1 MAKSKRPSAKT
12 GDTIDGDTIDGDAI
26 DGDAIEKP
34 VDQTAPP
41 HASASKHSQ
50 TAPPP
55 SGLSSG
61 PSSNAGSL
69 ITFAALALSV
79 FAIGLA
85 SFAIWQQRQNT
96 ADIAALMPA
105 SNSDTMESANI
116 TNLEPN
122 NSGPNN
128 SGPSS
133 SEESSSDLADRL
145 TALESQLAADR
156 QSQQS
161 ALAGLQDQM
170 ATPAPPAADNSQN
183 NDFGSDAKADIA
195 AIRNDMDQRFAALEA
210 ALANKAL
217 PAKAGEDASDNADSQ
232 PAAGTQPA
240 STSPQ
245 MTAPTGLLVVSG
257 LLADNLA
264 GQPLERWLSLL
275 QGLADRGAN
284 ITGLAPLQ
292 NAANPMPDSPHQLLQ
307 KAYDL
312 VPQMTAA
319 LNHAADNAGFLE
331 KTGAKLGQLVQLR
344 AIGDGAGG
352 NAAALGDFET
362 ALALKDLGSAIN
374 AAGQWSG
381 SDLPS
386 LDAWLAAAKA
396 RQTLDKAVNGL
407 VTDYLATAI
416 DVQ

>member
-12 GDTIDGDTIDGDAI
+12 GDTIDGDAV
-26 DGDAIEKP
+26 EKP
-34 VDQTAPP
+34 TDQSAPP

-55 SGLSSG
+55 SGLSRG
-61 PSSNAGSL
+61 HSSNAGSL
-69 ITFAALALSV
+69 IAFAALALSV

-85 SFAIWQQRQNT
+85 GFAIWQQRQNT

-105 SNSDTMESANI
+105 SNSDAMESASI
-116 TNLEPN
+116 TNME
-122 NSGPNN
+122 PNN

-133 SEESSSDLADRL
+133 SEESSSDLADQL
-145 TALESQLAADR
+145 AALESHLAANR

-161 ALAGLQDQM
+161 ALAALQDQM
-170 ATPAPPAADNSQN
+170 ATPPPAADNSQN

-195 AIRNDMDQRFAALEA
+195 AIRNDMNQRFAALEA
-210 ALANKAL
+210 ALANQAL
-217 PAKAGEDASDNADSQ
+217 PVKAGEDASDNADSQ

-292 NAANPMPDSPHQLLQ
+292 NATNPMPDSQHQLLQ

-331 KTGAKLGQLVQLR
+331 KSAAKLGQLVQLR
-344 AIGDGAGG
+344 EIGDGAAG

-362 ALALKDLGSAIN
+362 ALALKDLGSAIK
-374 AAGQWSG
+374 AADQWSG

-386 LDAWLAAAKA
+386 LDAWLSAAKA
-396 RQTLDKAVNGL
+396 RQTLDRAVNGL

>member
-1 MAKSKRPSAKT
+1 MAKSKQPSAKM
-12 GDTIDGDTIDGDAI
+12 GDTIDGDAI
-26 DGDAIEKP
+26 EKP
-34 VDQTAPP
+34 ADQTAPP

-50 TAPPP
+50 TASPPKA
-55 SGLSSG
+55 STSS
-61 PSSNAGSL
+61 AGSL

-79 FAIGLA
+79 FAVGLA
-85 SFAIWQQRQNT
+85 GFSIWQQRQNT
-96 ADIAALMPA
+96 ADIAALLPV
-105 SNSDTMESANI
+105 SNSDAGELADVVN
-116 TNLEPN
+116 
-122 NSGPNN
+122 
-128 SGPSS
+128 
-133 SEESSSDLADRL
+133 SDLADRL
-145 TALESQLAADR
+145 AALESQLAADR

-161 ALAGLQDQM
+161 ALAALQDQM
-170 ATPAPPAADNSQN
+170 AAPSPPPADNSQN

-195 AIRNDMDQRFAALEA
+195 DIRNDMDQRFAALEA
-210 ALANKAL
+210 TLADQAL
-217 PAKAGEDASDNADSQ
+217 PVKARKDTSDNADSQ
-232 PAAGTQPA
+232 LAANTRPAGT
-240 STSPQ
+240 SKQ

-264 GQPLERWLSLL
+264 GQPLDRWLSLL
-275 QGLADRGAN
+275 QGLADRGGN

-292 NAANPMPDSPHQLLQ
+292 NAANPMPDSQHQLLQ

-319 LNHAADNAGFLE
+319 LNHAADNAGFFE

-344 AIGDGAGG
+344 AIGAGG

-362 ALALKDLGSAIN
+362 ALALKDLGSAIK

-381 SDLPS
+381 SDLRS
-386 LDAWLAAAKA
+386 LHAWLAAAKA
-396 RQTLDKAVNGL
+396 RQTLDEAVNGL

>member
-1 MAKSKRPSAKT
+1 MAKSKRPSTK
-12 GDTIDGDTIDGDAI
+12 IGDTIDGDAV
-26 DGDAIEKP
+26 EKP
-34 VDQTAPP
+34 ADQTAPP

-55 SGLSSG
+55 SGPSSG
-61 PSSNAGSL
+61 VLSNAGSL
-69 ITFAALALSV
+69 FTFAALALSM

-85 SFAIWQQRQNT
+85 GFAVWQQRQNT
-96 ADIAALMPA
+96 VDIAALMPA
-105 SNSDTMESANI
+105 SNSDAKESANI
-116 TNLEPN
+116 ANL
-122 NSGPNN
+122 
-128 SGPSS
+128 GPSN
-133 SEESSSDLADRL
+133 SEEGNSDLADRL
-145 TALESQLAADR
+145 AALESQLAADR

-161 ALAGLQDQM
+161 ALAALQDQM
-170 ATPAPPAADNSQN
+170 AAPSSPPADNSQIN
-183 NDFGSDAKADIA
+183 GFGSDAKADIA
-195 AIRNDMDQRFAALEA
+195 SIRNDMDQRFAALEA
-210 ALANKAL
+210 ALANQV
-217 PAKAGEDASDNADSQ
+217 PPVKAGEVAGDNADSQ
-232 PAAGTQPA
+232 PAAVKQPA

-264 GQPLERWLSLL
+264 GKPLDRWLSLL
-275 QGLADRGAN
+275 QGLDDRSAN

-292 NAANPMPDSPHQLLQ
+292 NAANPMPDSQHQLLQ
-307 KAYDL
+307 KAYNL

-344 AIGDGAGG
+344 AIGDGAAG

-362 ALALKDLGSAIN
+362 ALALKDLGSAIK

-386 LDAWLAAAKA
+386 LDAWLFAAKA
-396 RQTLDKAVNGL
+396 RQTLDQAVNGL

-416 DVQ
+416 EIQ

>member
-1 MAKSKRPSAKT
+1 M
-12 GDTIDGDTIDGDAI
+12 IDGDAV
-26 DGDAIEKP
+26 EKP
-34 VDQTAPP
+34 ADQTAPP

-55 SGLSSG
+55 SGPSSG
-61 PSSNAGSL
+61 VLSNAGSL
-69 ITFAALALSV
+69 FTFAALALSM

-85 SFAIWQQRQNT
+85 GFAVWQQRQNT
-96 ADIAALMPA
+96 VDIAALMPA
-105 SNSDTMESANI
+105 SNSDAKESANI
-116 TNLEPN
+116 ANL
-122 NSGPNN
+122 
-128 SGPSS
+128 GPSN
-133 SEESSSDLADRL
+133 SEKGNSDLADRL
-145 TALESQLAADR
+145 AALESQLAADR

-161 ALAGLQDQM
+161 ALAALQDQM
-170 ATPAPPAADNSQN
+170 AAPSSPPADNSQI

-195 AIRNDMDQRFAALEA
+195 TIRNDMDQRFAALEA
-210 ALANKAL
+210 ALANQV
-217 PAKAGEDASDNADSQ
+217 PPVKAGEVAGDNADSQ
-232 PAAGTQPA
+232 PAAVKQPA

-245 MTAPTGLLVVSG
+245 MTAPTGLLIVSG

-264 GQPLERWLSLL
+264 GKPLDRWLSLL
-275 QGLADRGAN
+275 QGLDDRRAN

-292 NAANPMPDSPHQLLQ
+292 NAANPMPDSQHQLLQ
-307 KAYDL
+307 KAYNL

-344 AIGDGAGG
+344 AIGDGAAG

-362 ALALKDLGSAIN
+362 ALALKDLGSAIK

-386 LDAWLAAAKA
+386 LDAWLFAAKA
-396 RQTLDKAVNGL
+396 RQTLDQAVNGL

-416 DVQ
+416 EIQ

>member
-1 MAKSKRPSAKT
+1 MAKSKRPSAKM
-12 GDTIDGDTIDGDAI
+12 GDTIDGDTIDGDAV
-26 DGDAIEKP
+26 EKP
-34 VDQTAPP
+34 ADQTPPP
-41 HASASKHSQ
+41 HARKSKHSQ
-50 TAPPP
+50 TTSPQKAPMP
-55 SGLSSG
+55 S
-61 PSSNAGSL
+61 AGSL
-69 ITFAALALSV
+69 ITFATLVLSILAV
-79 FAIGLA
+79 GLA

-96 ADIAALMPA
+96 ANIAALMPVSKGDA
-105 SNSDTMESANI
+105 GESADIAN
-116 TNLEPN
+116 
-122 NSGPNN
+122 
-128 SGPSS
+128 
-133 SEESSSDLADRL
+133 SDLADWL
-145 TALESQLAADR
+145 AALESQLAADR
-156 QSQQS
+156 QSQQA
-161 ALAGLQDQM
+161 ALAALQDQM
-170 ATPAPPAADNSQN
+170 ATPAPAADNSQN

-210 ALANKAL
+210 ALANQAL
-217 PAKAGEDASDNADSQ
+217 PVKAGEDASDNADSQ

-264 GQPLERWLSLL
+264 GQPLDRWLSLL

-307 KAYDL
+307 KAHDL

-331 KTGAKLGQLVQLR
+331 KTSAKLGQLVQLR

-362 ALALKDLGSAIN
+362 ALALKDLGSAIK
-374 AAGQWSG
+374 AADQWSG

-386 LDAWLAAAKA
+386 LDAWLSGAKA

>member
-12 GDTIDGDTIDGDAI
+12 GDTIDGDTIDGDAV
-26 DGDAIEKP
+26 EKSA
-34 VDQTAPP
+34 DQTPPP
-41 HASASKHSQ
+41 HAGASKHSQ

-55 SGLSSG
+55 SGLSSSH
-61 PSSNAGSL
+61 SSNAGSL

-85 SFAIWQQRQNT
+85 GFAIWQQRQNT
-96 ADIAALMPA
+96 ADIAALMPV
-105 SNSDTMESANI
+105 SNSDAGESANI

-122 NSGPNN
+122 NSRPR
-128 SGPSS
+128 S
-133 SEESSSDLADRL
+133 SEESNSDLADRL
-145 TALESQLAADR
+145 AALESQLAADR

-161 ALAGLQDQM
+161 ALAALQDQM
-170 ATPAPPAADNSQN
+170 ATPPPAADNSQN

-210 ALANKAL
+210 ALANQAL
-217 PAKAGEDASDNADSQ
+217 PVKAGEDASDNADSQ

-307 KAYDL
+307 MAYDL

-386 LDAWLAAAKA
+386 LDAWLSAAKA

>member
-1 MAKSKRPSAKT
+1 MA
-12 GDTIDGDTIDGDAI
+12 
-26 DGDAIEKP
+26 
-34 VDQTAPP
+34 V
-41 HASASKHSQ
+41 
-50 TAPPP
+50 
-55 SGLSSG
+55 
-61 PSSNAGSL
+61 
-69 ITFAALALSV
+69 
-79 FAIGLA
+79 GLA
-85 SFAIWQQRQNT
+85 GFAIWQQRQNT
-96 ADIAALMPA
+96 ADIAALMPV
-105 SNSDTMESANI
+105 SNSDAMESANI
-116 TNLEPN
+116 TNLE
-122 NSGPNN
+122 PNN

-170 ATPAPPAADNSQN
+170 ATPPPAADNSQN

-210 ALANKAL
+210 ALANQAL
-217 PAKAGEDASDNADSQ
+217 PVKAGEDASDNADSQ

-386 LDAWLAAAKA
+386 LDAWLSAAKA

>member
-12 GDTIDGDTIDGDAI
+12 SDTIDGDTIDGDAV
-26 DGDAIEKP
+26 EKP
-34 VDQTAPP
+34 TDQTAPP

-55 SGLSSG
+55 SGLSG
-61 PSSNAGSL
+61 GHSSNAGFL
-69 ITFAALALSV
+69 ITFAAVALSV

-105 SNSDTMESANI
+105 SNSDATESANI
-116 TNLEPN
+116 TNMEPN
-122 NSGPNN
+122 NSGP
-128 SGPSS
+128 SG
-133 SEESSSDLADRL
+133 SDLADRL
-145 TALESQLAADR
+145 AALESQLAADR

-161 ALAGLQDQM
+161 ALAALQDQM
-170 ATPAPPAADNSQN
+170 ATPPPSTDNSQN

-210 ALANKAL
+210 ALANQTL
-217 PAKAGEDASDNADSQ
+217 PVKAGKNASDNADSQ

-240 STSPQ
+240 NTSPQ
-245 MTAPTGLLVVSG
+245 MTEPTGLLVVSG

-292 NAANPMPDSPHQLLQ
+292 NAANPMPDSQHQLLQ
-307 KAYDL
+307 KAYNL

-344 AIGDGAGG
+344 EIGDGAVG

-362 ALALKDLGSAIN
+362 ALALKDLGSAIK
-374 AAGQWSG
+374 AADQWSG

>member
-12 GDTIDGDTIDGDAI
+12 GDTI

-116 TNLEPN
+116 TNLE
-122 NSGPNN
+122 PNN

>member
-12 GDTIDGDTIDGDAI
+12 SDTIDGDTIDGDAV
-26 DGDAIEKP
+26 EKP
-34 VDQTAPP
+34 TDQTAPP

-50 TAPPP
+50 TTPPP
-55 SGLSSG
+55 SGLSG
-61 PSSNAGSL
+61 GHSSNAGFL
-69 ITFAALALSV
+69 ITFAAVALSV

-105 SNSDTMESANI
+105 SNSDATESANI
-116 TNLEPN
+116 TNMEPN
-122 NSGPNN
+122 NSGP
-128 SGPSS
+128 SG
-133 SEESSSDLADRL
+133 SDLADRL
-145 TALESQLAADR
+145 AALESQLAADR

-161 ALAGLQDQM
+161 ALAALQDQM
-170 ATPAPPAADNSQN
+170 ATPPPSTDNSQN

-210 ALANKAL
+210 ALANQTL
-217 PAKAGEDASDNADSQ
+217 PVKAGKNASDNADSQ

-240 STSPQ
+240 NTSPQ
-245 MTAPTGLLVVSG
+245 MTEPTGLLVVSG

-292 NAANPMPDSPHQLLQ
+292 NAANPMPDSQHQLLQ
-307 KAYDL
+307 KAYNL

-344 AIGDGAGG
+344 EIGDGAVG

-362 ALALKDLGSAIN
+362 ALALKDLGSAIK
-374 AAGQWSG
+374 AADQWSG

-386 LDAWLAAAKA
+386 LDVWLAAAKA

>member
-1 MAKSKRPSAKT
+1 MAKSKQPSAKM
-12 GDTIDGDTIDGDAI
+12 GDTIDGDTIDGDAV
-26 DGDAIEKP
+26 EKS

-41 HASASKHSQ
+41 HASKSKHSQ
-50 TAPPP
+50 TASPQKAPMP
-55 SGLSSG
+55 S
-61 PSSNAGSL
+61 AGSL
-69 ITFAALALSV
+69 ITFATLVLSILAV
-79 FAIGLA
+79 GLA

-96 ADIAALMPA
+96 ADIAALMPV
-105 SNSDTMESANI
+105 SNSDAKELADIAN
-116 TNLEPN
+116 
-122 NSGPNN
+122 
-128 SGPSS
+128 
-133 SEESSSDLADRL
+133 SDLADRL
-145 TALESQLAADR
+145 AALESQLAADR
-156 QSQQS
+156 QSQQA

-170 ATPAPPAADNSQN
+170 AAPLTPPADNSQN

-210 ALANKAL
+210 ALANQSL
-217 PAKAGEDASDNADSQ
+217 PVKAGEDASDNTDSQ
-232 PAAGTQPA
+232 PAAEKQPA
-240 STSPQ
+240 STNLQ
-245 MTAPTGLLVVSG
+245 MTAPKGLLVVSG

-264 GQPLERWLSLL
+264 GQPLDRWLSLL
-275 QGLADRGAN
+275 QGLAARGAN

-292 NAANPMPDSPHQLLQ
+292 KAANPMPDSPHQLLQ

-331 KTGAKLGQLVQLR
+331 KTVAKLSQLVQLR
-344 AIGDGAGG
+344 EIGDGAGG

-407 VTDYLATAI
+407 VTEYLAAAI

>member
-1 MAKSKRPSAKT
+1 MAKSKRPSAKM
-12 GDTIDGDTIDGDAI
+12 GDTIDGDTIDGDAV
-26 DGDAIEKP
+26 EKP
-34 VDQTAPP
+34 ADQTPPP
-41 HASASKHSQ
+41 HARKSKHSQ
-50 TAPPP
+50 TASPQKAPMP
-55 SGLSSG
+55 S
-61 PSSNAGSL
+61 AGSL
-69 ITFAALALSV
+69 ITFATLVLSILAV
-79 FAIGLA
+79 GLA

-96 ADIAALMPA
+96 ANIAALMPV
-105 SNSDTMESANI
+105 SNGDAGESTDIAN
-116 TNLEPN
+116 
-122 NSGPNN
+122 
-128 SGPSS
+128 
-133 SEESSSDLADRL
+133 SDLADRL
-145 TALESQLAADR
+145 AALESQLAADR
-156 QSQQS
+156 QSQQA
-161 ALAGLQDQM
+161 ALAALQDQM
-170 ATPAPPAADNSQN
+170 ATPAPAADNIQN

-210 ALANKAL
+210 ALANQAL
-217 PAKAGEDASDNADSQ
+217 PVKVGEDASDNADSQ

-264 GQPLERWLSLL
+264 GQPLDRWLSLL

-331 KTGAKLGQLVQLR
+331 KTSAKLGQLVQLR

-362 ALALKDLGSAIN
+362 ALALKDLGSAIK
-374 AAGQWSG
+374 AADQWSG

-386 LDAWLAAAKA
+386 LDAWLSGAKA

>member
-1 MAKSKRPSAKT
+1 MAKSKRPSAK
-12 GDTIDGDTIDGDAI
+12 IGDTIDGDAV
-26 DGDAIEKP
+26 EKP
-34 VDQTAPP
+34 ADQTAPP

-55 SGLSSG
+55 SGPSSG
-61 PSSNAGSL
+61 VLSNAGSL
-69 ITFAALALSV
+69 FTFAALALSMI
-79 FAIGLA
+79 AIGLA
-85 SFAIWQQRQNT
+85 GFAVWQQRQNT
-96 ADIAALMPA
+96 VDIAALMPA
-105 SNSDTMESANI
+105 SNSDAKESANI
-116 TNLEPN
+116 ANL
-122 NSGPNN
+122 
-128 SGPSS
+128 GPSN
-133 SEESSSDLADRL
+133 SEEGNSDLADRL
-145 TALESQLAADR
+145 AALESQLAADR

-161 ALAGLQDQM
+161 ALAALQDQLG
-170 ATPAPPAADNSQN
+170 ALSSPPADNIQN

-195 AIRNDMDQRFAALEA
+195 TIRNDMDQRFAALEA
-210 ALANKAL
+210 ALANQV
-217 PAKAGEDASDNADSQ
+217 PPVKAGEVAGDNADSQ
-232 PAAGTQPA
+232 PAAVKQPA

-264 GQPLERWLSLL
+264 GKPLDRWLSLL
-275 QGLADRGAN
+275 QGLDDRSAN

-292 NAANPMPDSPHQLLQ
+292 NAANPMPDSQHQLLQ
-307 KAYDL
+307 KAYNL

-344 AIGDGAGG
+344 AIGDGAAG

-362 ALALKDLGSAIN
+362 ALALKDLGSAIK

-386 LDAWLAAAKA
+386 LDAWLFAAKA
-396 RQTLDKAVNGL
+396 RQTLDQAVNGL

-416 DVQ
+416 EIQ

>member
-12 GDTIDGDTIDGDAI
+12 GDTI

-122 NSGPNN
+122 NSGP
-128 SGPSS
+128 SS

-170 ATPAPPAADNSQN
+170 ATPPPAADNSQN

-307 KAYDL
+307 MAYDL

>member
-1 MAKSKRPSAKT
+1 MAKSKRPSAK
-12 GDTIDGDTIDGDAI
+12 IGDTIDGDAV
-26 DGDAIEKP
+26 EKP
-34 VDQTAPP
+34 ADQTAPP

-55 SGLSSG
+55 SGPSSG
-61 PSSNAGSL
+61 VLSNAGSL
-69 ITFAALALSV
+69 FTFAALALSM

-85 SFAIWQQRQNT
+85 GFAVWQQRQNT
-96 ADIAALMPA
+96 VDIAALMPA
-105 SNSDTMESANI
+105 SNSDAKESANI
-116 TNLEPN
+116 ANL
-122 NSGPNN
+122 
-128 SGPSS
+128 GPSN
-133 SEESSSDLADRL
+133 SEESNSEEGNSDLADRL
-145 TALESQLAADR
+145 AALESQLAADR

-161 ALAGLQDQM
+161 ALAALQDQM
-170 ATPAPPAADNSQN
+170 AAPSSPPADNSQI

-195 AIRNDMDQRFAALEA
+195 TIRNDMDQRFAALEA
-210 ALANKAL
+210 ALANQV
-217 PAKAGEDASDNADSQ
+217 PPVKAGEVAGDNADSQ
-232 PAAGTQPA
+232 PAAVKQPA
-240 STSPQ
+240 STIPQ

-264 GQPLERWLSLL
+264 GKPLDRWLSLL
-275 QGLADRGAN
+275 QGLDDRRAN

-292 NAANPMPDSPHQLLQ
+292 NAANPMPDSQHQLLQ
-307 KAYDL
+307 KAYNL

-344 AIGDGAGG
+344 AIGDGAAG

-362 ALALKDLGSAIN
+362 ALALKDLGSAIK

-386 LDAWLAAAKA
+386 LDAWLFAAKA
-396 RQTLDKAVNGL
+396 RQTLDQAVNGL

-416 DVQ
+416 EIQ

>member
-122 NSGPNN
+122 NSGP
-128 SGPSS
+128 SS

-170 ATPAPPAADNSQN
+170 ATPAPPAANNSQN

-210 ALANKAL
+210 ALANQAL

-386 LDAWLAAAKA
+386 LDAWLSAAKA

>member
-1 MAKSKRPSAKT
+1 MAKSKRPSAKM
-12 GDTIDGDTIDGDAI
+12 GDTIEGDAV
-26 DGDAIEKP
+26 EKP
-34 VDQTAPP
+34 ADQTPP
-41 HASASKHSQ
+41 PQASASKHSH
-50 TAPPP
+50 TASPQKAPMP
-55 SGLSSG
+55 S
-61 PSSNAGSL
+61 AGSL
-69 ITFAALALSV
+69 ITFAALALSILAV
-79 FAIGLA
+79 GLA

-96 ADIAALMPA
+96 ADIAALMPV
-105 SNSDTMESANI
+105 SNGDAGDSTDIAN
-116 TNLEPN
+116 
-122 NSGPNN
+122 
-128 SGPSS
+128 
-133 SEESSSDLADRL
+133 SDLAGRL
-145 TALESQLAADR
+145 ASLESQLAADR

-161 ALAGLQDQM
+161 ALAALQDQM
-170 ATPAPPAADNSQN
+170 ATPAPAADNSQN

-195 AIRNDMDQRFAALEA
+195 AIRNDMDQRFATLEA
-210 ALANKAL
+210 ALANQAL
-217 PAKAGEDASDNADSQ
+217 PVKAGEDASDNADSQ
-232 PAAGTQPA
+232 PAVGTQPA
-240 STSPQ
+240 STSTQ
-245 MTAPTGLLVVSG
+245 MTASTGLLVVNG

-292 NAANPMPDSPHQLLQ
+292 NAANPMPNSQHQLLQ

-362 ALALKDLGSAIN
+362 ALALKDLSSAIK
-374 AAGQWSG
+374 AADQWSG

-386 LDAWLAAAKA
+386 LNAWLSGSKA

-407 VTDYLATAI
+407 VTSYLATAI

>member
-1 MAKSKRPSAKT
+1 MAKSKQPSAKM
-12 GDTIDGDTIDGDAI
+12 GDTIDGDTIDGDAV
-26 DGDAIEKP
+26 EKS

-41 HASASKHSQ
+41 HASKSKHSQ
-50 TAPPP
+50 TASPQKAPMP
-55 SGLSSG
+55 S
-61 PSSNAGSL
+61 AGSL
-69 ITFAALALSV
+69 ITFATLVLSILAV
-79 FAIGLA
+79 GLA

-96 ADIAALMPA
+96 ANIAALMPV
-105 SNSDTMESANI
+105 SNGDAGESTDIAN
-116 TNLEPN
+116 
-122 NSGPNN
+122 
-128 SGPSS
+128 
-133 SEESSSDLADRL
+133 SDLADRL
-145 TALESQLAADR
+145 AALESQLAADR
-156 QSQQS
+156 QSQQA
-161 ALAGLQDQM
+161 ALAALQDQM
-170 ATPAPPAADNSQN
+170 ATPAPAADNIQN

-210 ALANKAL
+210 ALANQAL
-217 PAKAGEDASDNADSQ
+217 PVKVGEDASDNADSQ

-264 GQPLERWLSLL
+264 GQPLDRWLSLL

-331 KTGAKLGQLVQLR
+331 KTSAKLGQLVQLR

-362 ALALKDLGSAIN
+362 ALALKDLGSAIK
-374 AAGQWSG
+374 AADQWSG

-386 LDAWLAAAKA
+386 LDAWLSGAKA

>member
-1 MAKSKRPSAKT
+1 MAKSKRPSAK
-12 GDTIDGDTIDGDAI
+12 IGDTIDGDAV
-26 DGDAIEKP
+26 EKP
-34 VDQTAPP
+34 ADQTAPP

-55 SGLSSG
+55 SGPSSG
-61 PSSNAGSL
+61 VLSNAGSL
-69 ITFAALALSV
+69 FTFAALALSM

-85 SFAIWQQRQNT
+85 GFAVWQQRQNT
-96 ADIAALMPA
+96 VDIAALMPA
-105 SNSDTMESANI
+105 SNSDAKESANI
-116 TNLEPN
+116 ANL
-122 NSGPNN
+122 
-128 SGPSS
+128 GPSN
-133 SEESSSDLADRL
+133 SEESNSDLADRL
-145 TALESQLAADR
+145 AALESQLAADR

-161 ALAGLQDQM
+161 ALAALQDQM
-170 ATPAPPAADNSQN
+170 AAPSSPPADNSQI

-195 AIRNDMDQRFAALEA
+195 TIRNDMDQRFAALEA
-210 ALANKAL
+210 ALANQV
-217 PAKAGEDASDNADSQ
+217 PPVKAGEVAGDNADSQ
-232 PAAGTQPA
+232 PAAVKQPA

-264 GQPLERWLSLL
+264 GKPLDRWLSLL
-275 QGLADRGAN
+275 QGLDDRSAN

-292 NAANPMPDSPHQLLQ
+292 NAANPMPDSQHQLLQ
-307 KAYDL
+307 KAYNL

-344 AIGDGAGG
+344 AIGDGAAG
-352 NAAALGDFET
+352 NAAALDDFET
-362 ALALKDLGSAIN
+362 ALALKDLGSAIK

-386 LDAWLAAAKA
+386 LSAWLFAAKA
-396 RQTLDKAVNGL
+396 RQTLDQAVNGL

-416 DVQ
+416 EIQ

>member
-1 MAKSKRPSAKT
+1 MAKSKRPSAKM
-12 GDTIDGDTIDGDAI
+12 GDTIDGDTIDGDAV
-26 DGDAIEKP
+26 EKP
-34 VDQTAPP
+34 ADQTPPP
-41 HASASKHSQ
+41 HARKSKHSQ
-50 TAPPP
+50 TASPQKAPMP
-55 SGLSSG
+55 S
-61 PSSNAGSL
+61 AGSL
-69 ITFAALALSV
+69 ITFATLVLSILAV
-79 FAIGLA
+79 GLA

-96 ADIAALMPA
+96 ANIAALMPV
-105 SNSDTMESANI
+105 SNGDAGESTDIAN
-116 TNLEPN
+116 
-122 NSGPNN
+122 
-128 SGPSS
+128 
-133 SEESSSDLADRL
+133 SDLADRL
-145 TALESQLAADR
+145 AALESQLAADR
-156 QSQQS
+156 QSQQA
-161 ALAGLQDQM
+161 ALAALQDQM
-170 ATPAPPAADNSQN
+170 ATPAPAADNIQN

-210 ALANKAL
+210 ALANQAL
-217 PAKAGEDASDNADSQ
+217 PVKAGEDASDNADSQ

-331 KTGAKLGQLVQLR
+331 KTGAKLSQLVQLR
-344 AIGDGAGG
+344 EIGGGAGG

-407 VTDYLATAI
+407 VTEYLAAAI
-416 DVQ
+416 DIQ

>member
-1 MAKSKRPSAKT
+1 MAKSKRPSAKM
-12 GDTIDGDTIDGDAI
+12 GDTIDGDAV
-26 DGDAIEKP
+26 EKP
-34 VDQTAPP
+34 ADQTAPP

-55 SGLSSG
+55 SGPSSG
-61 PSSNAGSL
+61 VLSNAGSL
-69 ITFAALALSV
+69 FTFAALALSM

-85 SFAIWQQRQNT
+85 GFAVWQQRQNT
-96 ADIAALMPA
+96 VDIAALMPA
-105 SNSDTMESANI
+105 SNSDAKESANI
-116 TNLEPN
+116 ANL
-122 NSGPNN
+122 
-128 SGPSS
+128 GPSN
-133 SEESSSDLADRL
+133 SEEGNSDLADRL
-145 TALESQLAADR
+145 AALESQLAADR

-161 ALAGLQDQM
+161 ALAALQDQM
-170 ATPAPPAADNSQN
+170 AAPSSPPADNSQI

-195 AIRNDMDQRFAALEA
+195 TIRNDMDQRFAALEA
-210 ALANKAL
+210 ALANQV
-217 PAKAGEDASDNADSQ
+217 PPVKAGEVAGDNAGSQ
-232 PAAGTQPA
+232 PAAVKQPA

-264 GQPLERWLSLL
+264 GKPLDRWLSLL
-275 QGLADRGAN
+275 QGLDDRSAN

-292 NAANPMPDSPHQLLQ
+292 NAANPMPDSQHQLLQ
-307 KAYDL
+307 KAYNL

-344 AIGDGAGG
+344 AIGDGAAG

-362 ALALKDLGSAIN
+362 ALALKDLGSAIK

-386 LDAWLAAAKA
+386 LDAWLFAAKA
-396 RQTLDKAVNGL
+396 RQTLDQAVNGL

-416 DVQ
+416 EIQ

>member
-1 MAKSKRPSAKT
+1 M
-12 GDTIDGDTIDGDAI
+12 GDTIDGDTIDGDAV
-26 DGDAIEKP
+26 EKP
-34 VDQTAPP
+34 ADQTPPP
-41 HASASKHSQ
+41 HARKSKHSQ
-50 TAPPP
+50 TASPQKAPMP
-55 SGLSSG
+55 S
-61 PSSNAGSL
+61 AGSL
-69 ITFAALALSV
+69 ITFATLVLSILAV
-79 FAIGLA
+79 GLA

-96 ADIAALMPA
+96 ANIAALMPV
-105 SNSDTMESANI
+105 SNGDAGESTDIAN
-116 TNLEPN
+116 
-122 NSGPNN
+122 
-128 SGPSS
+128 
-133 SEESSSDLADRL
+133 SDLADRL
-145 TALESQLAADR
+145 AALESQLAADR
-156 QSQQS
+156 QSQQA
-161 ALAGLQDQM
+161 ALAALQDQM
-170 ATPAPPAADNSQN
+170 ATPAPAADNIQN

-210 ALANKAL
+210 ALANQAL
-217 PAKAGEDASDNADSQ
+217 PVKVGEDASDNADSQ

-264 GQPLERWLSLL
+264 GQPLDRWLSLL

-331 KTGAKLGQLVQLR
+331 KTSAKLGQLVQLR

-362 ALALKDLGSAIN
+362 ALALKDLGSAIK
-374 AAGQWSG
+374 AADQWSG

-386 LDAWLAAAKA
+386 LDAWLSGAKA

>member
-1 MAKSKRPSAKT
+1 MAKSKRPSAK
-12 GDTIDGDTIDGDAI
+12 IGDTIDGDAV
-26 DGDAIEKP
+26 EKP
-34 VDQTAPP
+34 ADQTAPP

-55 SGLSSG
+55 SGPSSG
-61 PSSNAGSL
+61 VLSNAGSL
-69 ITFAALALSV
+69 FTFAALALSM

-85 SFAIWQQRQNT
+85 GFAIWQQRQNT
-96 ADIAALMPA
+96 VDIAALMPA
-105 SNSDTMESANI
+105 SNSDAKESANI
-116 TNLEPN
+116 ANL
-122 NSGPNN
+122 GPIIRGN
-128 SGPSS
+128 
-133 SEESSSDLADRL
+133 SEESNSDLADRL
-145 TALESQLAADR
+145 AALESQLAADR

-161 ALAGLQDQM
+161 ALAALQDQM
-170 ATPAPPAADNSQN
+170 AAPSSPPADNSQI

-195 AIRNDMDQRFAALEA
+195 TIRNDMDQRFAALEA
-210 ALANKAL
+210 ALANQV
-217 PAKAGEDASDNADSQ
+217 PPVKAGEVAGDNADSQ
-232 PAAGTQPA
+232 PAAVKQPA

-264 GQPLERWLSLL
+264 GKPLDRWLSLL
-275 QGLADRGAN
+275 QGLDDRGAN

-292 NAANPMPDSPHQLLQ
+292 NAANPMPDSQHQLLQ
-307 KAYDL
+307 KAYNL

-344 AIGDGAGG
+344 AIGDGAAG

-362 ALALKDLGSAIN
+362 ALALKDLGSAIK

-386 LDAWLAAAKA
+386 LDAWLFAAKA
-396 RQTLDKAVNGL
+396 RQTLDQAVNGL

-416 DVQ
+416 EIQ

>member
-12 GDTIDGDTIDGDAI
+12 GDTIDGDTV
-26 DGDAIEKP
+26 EKP
-34 VDQTAPP
+34 ADQTAPP
-41 HASASKHSQ
+41 YASASKHSQ

-55 SGLSSG
+55 SGFSSG
-61 PSSNAGSL
+61 HSSNAGSL

-85 SFAIWQQRQNT
+85 GFAIWQQRQST
-96 ADIAALMPA
+96 ADIAALMPV
-105 SNSDTMESANI
+105 SNSDAMESANI

-128 SGPSS
+128 SGPRSS
-133 SEESSSDLADRL
+133 EESRSEESSSDLADRL
-145 TALESQLAADR
+145 AALESQLAADR

-161 ALAGLQDQM
+161 ALAALQDQM
-170 ATPAPPAADNSQN
+170 AAPSTPPANNSQN
-183 NDFGSDAKADIA
+183 NNFGSDAKADIA
-195 AIRNDMDQRFAALEA
+195 TIRNDVDQRFAALEA
-210 ALANKAL
+210 ALANQAL
-217 PAKAGEDASDNADSQ
+217 PVKAGEDASDNADSQ

-275 QGLADRGAN
+275 QGLADHGAN

-292 NAANPMPDSPHQLLQ
+292 NAANPMPDSQHQLLQ
-307 KAYDL
+307 KAYNL

-344 AIGDGAGG
+344 AIGDGAAG
-352 NAAALGDFET
+352 NAAALGEFET
-362 ALALKDLGSAIN
+362 ALALKDLGSAIK

-386 LDAWLAAAKA
+386 LDAWLFAAKA
-396 RQTLDKAVNGL
+396 RQTLDQAVNGL

-416 DVQ
+416 EIQ